1 MEIAALLHAPAHLV
15 FPADNLLA
23 VMAVAARAAVQE
35 QVALRAIHVKEEVVL
50 HNALLR
56 DLLQA
61 ESWEPAA
68 QEQHAAHLHAE
79 AAHGTALTMADGSGQ
94 LHSQAAA
101 VQIIAPLHIA
111 TGL

>member
-56 DLLQA
+56 ALLQEEA
-61 ESWEPAA
+61 WEPAA

-79 AAHGTALTMADGSGQ
+79 AAHGTALTTADGSGR
-94 LHSQAAA
+94 LLSQAA
-101 VQIIAPLHIA
+101 QIIVRLPIA